1 MEKLEMN
8 LNRRTKLALIFLGI
22 TLPVLSF
29 GLFVGEI
36 NGKNIS
42 TDQVKESN
50 SNKAMKLIVIDP
62 GHGGNLPGAEGRIS
76 AEKDI
81 TLQVS
86 LKLKE
91 AIEKEL
97 PGVKAILTREKDVD
111 VPFRERS
118 EIANRNHA
126 DLFLSIHCNSADSD
140 QRVKGKNGRYTT
152 RTIRRPSVSGTETFV
167 CGYNRLQRGES
178 TVAMREN
185 ADILM
190 EENYKENYGGFDPN
204 NPSTYIIF
212 SLLKRTYRDKSIRFA
227 SYIQDEYVRL
237 GRENRGVQEL
247 SLAVLAFA
255 SMPAALTEIGF
266 ISNPD
271 EENYMLSQKGQ
282 TEIVGNIVDAVKR
295 YKTSSGM

>member
-1 MEKLEMN
+1 MN

-22 TLPVLSF
+22 TLPVLSI

-36 NGKNIS
+36 NGKNLS

-118 EIANRNHA
+118 ELANRNHA

-282 TEIVGNIVDAVKR
+282 TEIVGNIVDAIKR

>member
-1 MEKLEMN
+1 MN

-22 TLPVLSF
+22 TLPVLSI

-36 NGKNIS
+36 NGKNLS
-42 TDQVKESN
+42 TNQIKESN

-152 RTIRRPSVSGTETFV
+152 RIIRRPSVSGTETFV

>member
-1 MEKLEMN
+1 MN

-22 TLPVLSF
+22 TLPVLSI

-36 NGKNIS
+36 NGKNLN

-97 PGVKAILTREKDVD
+97 PGVKAILTREKDID

>member
-22 TLPVLSF
+22 TLPVLSI

-36 NGKNIS
+36 NGKNLS
-42 TDQVKESN
+42 TEQVKESN

>member
-1 MEKLEMN
+1 MN

>member
-1 MEKLEMN
+1 MN

-22 TLPVLSF
+22 TLPVLSI

-36 NGKNIS
+36 NGKNLS
-42 TDQVKESN
+42 TEQVKESN

>member
-1 MEKLEMN
+1 MN

-22 TLPVLSF
+22 TLPVLSI

-36 NGKNIS
+36 NGKNLS

-152 RTIRRPSVSGTETFV
+152 RIIRRPSVSGTETFV

>member
-1 MEKLEMN
+1 MN
-8 LNRRTKLALIFLGI
+8 LNRRTKLALIFLGV

-42 TDQVKESN
+42 TDQVKESH

-152 RTIRRPSVSGTETFV
+152 RIIRRPSVSGTETFV

-295 YKTSSGM
+295 YKTSSGL

>member
-1 MEKLEMN
+1 MN
-8 LNRRTKLALIFLGI
+8 LNRRTKSALVLLGV
-22 TLPVLSF
+22 TLPVLFFS
-29 GLFVGEI
+29 LYVGPTI
-36 NGKNIS
+36 GKSQKTLQEASS
-42 TDQVKESN
+42 T

-118 EIANRNHA
+118 EIANRNRA

-140 QRVKGKNGRYTT
+140 SRVKGRNGKYTT

-178 TVAMREN
+178 TVALREN

-204 NPSTYIIF
+204 DPSTYIIF
-212 SLLKRTYRDKSIRFA
+212 SLLKRTYRDKSIKFA
-227 SYIQDEYVRL
+227 SYIQEEYVRL

-282 TEIVGNIVDAVKR
+282 DEIVGNIVAAIKR
-295 YKTSSGM
+295 YKTSSGL